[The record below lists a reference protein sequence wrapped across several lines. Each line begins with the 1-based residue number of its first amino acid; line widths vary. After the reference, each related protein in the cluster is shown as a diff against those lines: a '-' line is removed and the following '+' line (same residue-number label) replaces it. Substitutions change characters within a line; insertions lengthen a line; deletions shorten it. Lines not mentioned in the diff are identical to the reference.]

1 MQDLQVVE
9 IEGKRVLTT
18 SQLAK
23 SYGTTRQVISN
34 NYTRN
39 RGRYIVG
46 KHFIPLEGQPL
57 KEFKASHQIDDNLK
71 FAHVIYLWTEKGALL
86 HAKSLNTDKAWEV
99 YDYLVDFYFRA
110 KEKSTKEERTVPK
123 VPEMK
128 KASSYEIPK
137 MRNPIWIF
145 RVLLQLAQAKG
156 IEVNSYDFKKVNS
169 ALHNR
174 TIGIRTQLLLEQVI
188 YELAYELSHAIIHHD
203 CGNMIESP
211 LRKDY
216 DTQAERAAGL
226 IIQTLNLA
234 ENISGKKK
242 EESINE
248 LAKELENNQALM
260 EFLKLAVRLP
270 AKQIQAMIAMI
281 N

>member
-1 MQDLQVVE
+1 MQNLQVVE

-23 SYGTTRQVISN
+23 SYGTTRQIISN

-39 RGRYIVG
+39 RERYVVG

-110 KEKSTKEERTVPK
+110 KEKPGEKQESKA
-123 VPEMK
+123 PETK
-128 KASSYEIPK
+128 KAPSCELPK

-169 ALHNR
+169 ALHNG
-174 TIGIRTQLLLEQVI
+174 TIGIRTQLLLEQVD
-188 YELAYELSHAIIHHD
+188 YELAYELSHALIHYD

-216 DTQAERAAGL
+216 DTQAERAADMV
-226 IIQTLNLA
+226 IQILNFA
-234 ENISGKKK
+234 ESIAAKKK
-242 EESINE
+242 EESING
-248 LAKELENNQALM
+248 LARELENNHTLM
-260 EFLKLAVRLP
+260 EFMKLAARLP
-270 AKQIQAMIAMI
+270 AKQIQAITAMI